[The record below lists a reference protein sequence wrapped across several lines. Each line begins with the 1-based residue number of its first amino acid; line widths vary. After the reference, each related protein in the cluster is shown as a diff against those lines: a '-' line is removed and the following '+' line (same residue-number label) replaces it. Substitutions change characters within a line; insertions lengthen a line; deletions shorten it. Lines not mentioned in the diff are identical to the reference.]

1 MFLFLKIRNE
11 KYNINA
17 KINENA
23 IKLKVILLNLNESIN
38 IHNSKNIK
46 PNGTNIKP
54 TKRKKLINNFFIN
67 FDNSFLM
74 ILILL
79 SPI

>member
-1 MFLFLKIRNE
+1 MFFFLKIRNE
-11 KYNINA
+11 KYNINT

-23 IKLKVILLNLNESIN
+23 IKLKVILLNLNENIN
-38 IHNSKNIK
+38 IQNSKNIK
-46 PNGTNIKP
+46 PNGTNIEP
-54 TKRKKLINNFFIN
+54 TIRKKLINNFFIN
-67 FDNSFLM
+67 FDNSILM